1 MYLLKEAAMKMVLS
15 GVVVA
20 ALFSWGLPVWSQANA
35 VTTQIHKKSGY
46 KHTTAD
52 AENMPVR
59 VERKHE
65 GGSAPVKS
73 VDID

>member
-1 MYLLKEAAMKMVLS
+1 MKMVLS

-20 ALFSWGLPVWSQANA
+20 ALFSWGWLTWSPANA
-35 VTTQIHKKSGY
+35 VTTQTYNKSSY
-46 KHTTAD
+46 KHSTAD

-59 VERKHE
+59 VEQKHY

-73 VDID
+73 VDVD

>member
-1 MYLLKEAAMKMVLS
+1 MHLLKEAAMKMVLS

-20 ALFSWGLPVWSQANA
+20 ALFSWGLPAWSPANA
-35 VTTQIHKKSGY
+35 VTMQTHKQSGY
-46 KHTTAD
+46 KHSTAD
-52 AENMPVR
+52 AENMSVR
-59 VERKHE
+59 VEQKHD